1 MAELTRGAG
10 VWLAVA
16 GAACGTVGWTL
27 GHWQGERSAA
37 ERVVLAAPVRP
48 APKPVARTESGP
60 LIAVATDGRVT
71 LRVDQQPLQWVLEE
85 IERQAGDRPGGR
97 SLPTPAVPAA
107 KPPTTVATAPAR
119 AAAPVAAPPP
129 APAPA
134 PGADTLG
141 TILRGS
147 EPQRYDAL
155 VLAVGAGGGVPES
168 VLQTLYETDGSPRV
182 RLTAFEAA
190 LEAHAGDL
198 AALRGA
204 LEAAQRLPDP
214 VVAQDAGRR
223 LEELDRAQLDTVP
236 QSTER

>member
-10 VWLAVA
+10 VWLAAV

-27 GHWQGERSAA
+27 GHSQGERSAA
-37 ERVVLAAPVRP
+37 ERVVLAAPARP

-71 LRVDQQPLQWVLEE
+71 LHVDQQPLQWVLEE

-97 SLPTPAVPAA
+97 SLATPAVPAA
-107 KPPTTVATAPAR
+107 KPSTTVATAPAR

-129 APAPA
+129 APAS
-134 PGADTLG
+134 GADTLG

-155 VLAVGAGGGVPES
+155 VLAIGAGGGVPES

-190 LEAHAGDL
+190 LEAHAGDV

-214 VVAQDAGRR
+214 VVRQDASRR
-223 LEELDRAQLDTVP
+223 LEELEQSQLDTVP
-236 QSTER
+236 QSPER